1 MKWDISQCIRKK
13 ATTLSLIPKINIL
26 LKLFPAITLFFVPF
40 ILSLSIIFTRLTHPL
55 SAGIMLL
62 IQTTLISISSGMV
75 SPSFWFSYILFLI
88 FLGGILVLF
97 IYVASL
103 ASNESFKLS
112 IFLTIAIV
120 AGSLT
125 MSLILLFLDPLFSIQ
140 PVSVQH
146 TFISSKDIPDLS
158 SIYTHF
164 IYNFPTMSLTLV
176 VILYLLFTL
185 IVVVEMTSVFSGPLR
200 LSK

>member
-1 MKWDISQCIRKK
+1 MSWYHYPLCPIYFIFFNCIYSPNSPPIGSDYTPHSNH
-13 ATTLSLIPKINIL
+13 ADFHLIRNN
-26 LKLFPAITLFFVPF
+26 F
-40 ILSLSIIFTRLTHPL
+40 SIVLIF
-55 SAGIMLL
+55 
-62 IQTTLISISSGMV
+62 
-75 SPSFWFSYILFLI
+75 YILFLI
-88 FLGGILVLF
+88 FLGGMLVLF

-112 IFLTIAIV
+112 LFLTA
-120 AGSLT
+120 
-125 MSLILLFLDPLFSIQ
+125 MILLGSFSLSALFMFLDPLFSIQ

-146 TFISSKDIPDLS
+146 SFFSAKDIPDLS
-158 SIYTHF
+158 SISTHF
-164 IYNFPTMSLTLV
+164 IYNFPTMGLTLV

>member
-1 MKWDISQCIRKK
+1 MTI
-13 ATTLSLIPKINIL
+13 
-26 LKLFPAITLFFVPF
+26 FFVPF
-40 ILSLSIIFTRLTHPL
+40 ILSFSIVFTRLTHPL

-62 IQTTLISISSGMV
+62 IQTTLISISSGMI

-88 FLGGILVLF
+88 FLGGMLVLF

-112 IFLTIAIV
+112 LFLT
-120 AGSLT
+120 G
-125 MSLILLFLDPLFSIQ
+125 MILLGSFFLSTLFMFLDPLFSIQ

-146 TFISSKDIPDLS
+146 SFFSAKDIPDLS
-158 SIYTHF
+158 SVSTHF
-164 IYNFPTMSLTLV
+164 IYNFPTMGLTLV